1 MRAYVSVDLEG
12 MPYVVSPLH
21 LEPGKP
27 LFEEARKIATRV
39 VLAAAEELRERGFGE
54 VVVAD
59 SHGYMVNVLVE
70 ELPEYVSL
78 IRGFPRPVSMMTAVE
93 GSDAVLMLGYHAKA
107 GTKRASMDHT
117 YSGAAIGAVYVNGI
131 EVSEFLL
138 NALLAGHYG
147 VPVVLLAGDRALAE
161 DVEKYAPWVE
171 FVALKESYSRYSAK
185 SPGLERILEDL
196 RGAVARAC
204 RKLER
209 GEARPLEAGNPVE
222 IKVVFV
228 NSAYADAAELL
239 PGAEREGGLAVSY
252 EARDMAE
259 AYRVLELMVLAC
271 AGVREIL
278 RR

>member
-1 MRAYVSVDLEG
+1 MKAYVSVDLEG

-27 LFEEARKIATRV
+27 LFEEARKVATRV
-39 VLAAAEELRERGFGE
+39 VLAAAEELHGRGFGE

-59 SHGYMVNVLVE
+59 SHGCMTNVLVE

-78 IRGFPRPVSMMTAVE
+78 IRGFPRPISMMTAVE
-93 GSDAVLMLGYHAKA
+93 GSDAVFMLGYHARA
-107 GTKRASMDHT
+107 GTERASMDHT
-117 YSGAAIGAVYVNGI
+117 YSGAVISAVYVNGV

-138 NALLAGHYG
+138 NAFLAGHYG
-147 VPVVLLAGDRALAE
+147 VPVVLLAGDKALVGE
-161 DVEKYAPWVE
+161 VEKYAPWVE

-185 SPGLERILEDL
+185 SLSLERVLKDL
-196 RGAVARAC
+196 KSAVARAC

-209 GEARPLEAGNPVE
+209 GEARPLEAGSPVE
-222 IKVVFV
+222 LRIAFLS
-228 NSAYADAAELL
+228 SAYADAAELL

-259 AYRVLELMVLAC
+259 AYRVLELVVLAC
-271 AGVREIL
+271 AGVREVL